1 MFFSI
6 GSVTAALLLLS
17 SSSTPS
23 SFVVGFS
30 SSSTTS
36 SSSSFLTTP
45 RSSRGS
51 SSSYFPSSSSSS
63 SSALSATTT
72 AATTTKD
79 VARLLKQHQPVI
91 EALQKYGQR
100 MNRPYEPQKIASN
113 DDSNNDEDANDGNN
127 DDASKD
133 DDITFLR
140 FAMAFETQREAM
152 EAYKAAYKYR
162 TNGRGKQIVEAAREA
177 YDTACIGGGWD
188 NTIVRDAAPHAK
200 QINRYITP
208 SNIMTTSSGAG
219 DLVYVIRASA
229 INDKQMMD
237 RISVTQLSEFFMYVK
252 EIHNLVANQ
261 RTRSTGRFTEVIFA
275 NDITGVRKPPDKRF
289 SQALSESSSQYEQ
302 LYPSLAGPTLIL
314 NLPFILQACTL
325 RPVNIIVIEIGI
337 IICCCCCCCCCIVIK
352 LNFFLSSSTNL

>member
-1 MFFSI
+1 
-6 GSVTAALLLLS
+6 
-17 SSSTPS
+17 
-23 SFVVGFS
+23 
-30 SSSTTS
+30 
-36 SSSSFLTTP
+36 
-45 RSSRGS
+45 
-51 SSSYFPSSSSSS
+51 
-63 SSALSATTT
+63 
-72 AATTTKD
+72 
-79 VARLLKQHQPVI
+79 
-91 EALQKYGQR
+91 

-314 NLPFILQACTL
+314 NLPFILQAFVSLFKPLFPKSVQARLKFL
-325 RPVNIIVIEIGI
+325 RAPVLASMTDLS
-337 IICCCCCCCCCIVIK
+337 K
-352 LNFFLSSSTNL
+352 LTESTPKQRFLAETERLIQQ